1 MRETVET
8 GSAPG
13 PRAPSP
19 RHGSRSPEPV
29 LLPNPFQARQIV
41 QPLACRPCGEHPTSE
56 VGDSKTF
63 VYFKVEVKHQSLKL
77 SANPQNSPLFKGT
90 SNILT
95 WLAEQTREQTFMPGD
110 VGTAL
115 VFFPK
120 LCSFFFSMISF

>member
-1 MRETVET
+1 MR
-8 GSAPG
+8 SAPG

-19 RHGSRSPEPV
+19 RHGSRSPEHV

-63 VYFKVEVKHQSLKL
+63 VYFKL

-120 LCSFFFSMISF
+120 LCSFFFSIISF